1 MLASNREKFATPDS
15 ERPKVIGLAGG
26 IASGKSTVAR
36 MFEELGARV
45 IDADVIAR
53 KLLETAAVCEKIRER
68 WGEDLFDSEG
78 RPDPSRIAD
87 IVFGNPQELAALND
101 LVHPATCRE
110 IRAELDTALQIR
122 EAPLI
127 VIDAPL
133 LFEAELDAWC
143 DVTLFI
149 VADLDSRLLRTRGS
163 RGWTPEEMKRRE
175 SAQMELSEKRRRA
188 DAVINNNGFPEETR
202 SQVKQFFRQWIR
214 PVPSRNPQAL
224 HSGGKDD
231 A

>member
-1 MLASNREKFATPDS
+1 MLASDTEKFAKPDS

-36 MFEELGARV
+36 MFEELGTRV

-53 KLLETAAVCEKIRER
+53 KVLETAGVCEKLRER
-68 WGEDLFDSEG
+68 WGKEPFDGEG

-101 LVHPATCRE
+101 LVHPATRRE
-110 IRAELDTALQIR
+110 IRARLDAALQTR

-133 LFEAELDAWC
+133 LFEVRLDAWC

-149 VADLDSRLLRTRGS
+149 AADLDSRLARMRVS
-163 RGWTPEEMKRRE
+163 RGWTPEEISRRE
-175 SAQMELSEKRRRA
+175 SAQMGLSEKRRRA
-188 DAVINNNGFPEETR
+188 GAVVNNNGSPEETR
-202 SQVKQFFRQWIR
+202 SQVRQFFQQWVR
-214 PVPSRNPQAL
+214 PVPSRNPQEL